1 MLLAIDSGNTNIV
14 FAVFDDEGA
23 IRGEWRSSS
32 HADRTADEFGD
43 MIRRQFDVLYRESVD
58 QARVMAIALHPFL
71 VGVPHRSKY
80 LEQALSYIAGHRD
93 VWMCTGDDIY
103 NWYASEYGG

>member
-1 MLLAIDSGNTNIV
+1 
-14 FAVFDDEGA
+14 
-23 IRGEWRSSS
+23 
-32 HADRTADEFGD
+32 
-43 MIRRQFDVLYRESVD
+43 
-58 QARVMAIALHPFL
+58 MAIALHPFL